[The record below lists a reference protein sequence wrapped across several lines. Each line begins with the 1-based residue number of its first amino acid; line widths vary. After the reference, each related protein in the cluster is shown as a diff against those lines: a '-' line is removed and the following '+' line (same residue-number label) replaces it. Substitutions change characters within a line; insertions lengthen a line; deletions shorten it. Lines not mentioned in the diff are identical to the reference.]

1 MKIAILGATN
11 IKHMSLLTHYLD
23 IIDNQKNEVDIIY
36 TDKYGVNE
44 TLNNVNQIYKFDVN
58 INNSMSFFRKALEYY
73 KFRPFAKKILKQNKY
88 DFIIVWGSYTAHLF
102 KDVLIQDYKER
113 YIVNIRDYFYENHK
127 FIYLRMK
134 QIIENSYIT
143 TLSSP
148 GFMHFLPEVADKL
161 KVIYSVNK
169 DVINNS
175 IKNENFNFKV
185 PIKIGFIG
193 NIRFLDKNKMLMDC
207 LKNDSRYVL
216 QFFGT
221 GSENLREYAES
232 NSIYNVEFISA
243 FNVNETS
250 QLLNNIDIINNVYGN
265 NDMSLDYALSIR
277 LYYSLF
283 LRKPIL
289 TSPNTLTSH
298 EAHNLNLAFDVDDNN
313 CRDLGD
319 QIENWINKIDFH
331 QADAECRKYI
341 ENITSIND
349 EFYQN
354 INGRF
359 NYEDI

>member
-23 IIDNQKNEVDIIY
+23 IIDNKKNVVDIIY

-44 TLNNVNQIYKFDVN
+44 PINNVNQIYKFDVN
-58 INNSMSFFRKALEYY
+58 INNNMSFFRKALEYY
-73 KFRPFAKKILKQNKY
+73 KFRPFVKKILKQNNY

-102 KDVLIQDYKER
+102 KDVLIRHYKDK
-113 YIVNIRDYFYENHK
+113 YIVNIRDYFFENNK

-134 QIIENSYIT
+134 KIIENSFIT

-148 GFMHFLPEVADKL
+148 GFKHFLPKATDKL
-161 KVIYSVNK
+161 KVIYSINK

-175 IKNENFNFKV
+175 IKNETFNFNK

-193 NIRFLDKNKMLMDC
+193 NVRFLDMNKMLMDC
-207 LKNDSRYVL
+207 LKNDSRFIL

-221 GSENLREYAES
+221 GSNNLKEYAERK
-232 NSIYNVEFISA
+232 SINNVEFISA

-250 QLLNNIDIINNVYGN
+250 QLLNNIDILNNVYGN
-265 NDMSLDYALSIR
+265 NSMSLNYALSIR

-289 TSPNTLTSH
+289 TSPNTLTSQ
-298 EAHNLNLAFDVDDNN
+298 EAHTFNLAFDIDENN
-313 CRDLGD
+313 NVNLGD
-319 QIENWINKIDFH
+319 LIENWINNIDYH
-331 QADAECRKYI
+331 EVDIECRKYI
-341 ENITSIND
+341 EKITSIND
-349 EFYQN
+349 EFYQY